1 VILLGNHSEKA
12 LHPTCLKRQR
22 RNCIVFGTWPAC
34 ARIVAAAYVVAL
46 MLAVRLLWK
55 ERMHSFP
62 ARMKQAIHMGFTRLT
77 EDIVIPEQRKLLL
90 VRAWHT
96 LFIYSEETGLYRVRF
111 GASTCNTNR

>member
-1 VILLGNHSEKA
+1 MERLTQGASGTPSMGGDQ
-12 LHPTCLKRQR
+12 LH
-22 RNCIVFGTWPAC
+22 CIRYMPAYAC
-34 ARIVAAAYVVAL
+34 IVAAANVVAL
-46 MLAVRLLWK
+46 MPAVRLLWK